1 MRKFLLATALVTA
14 ALSGASLLSRPAQA
28 QTQTAALSQADRDF
42 YFAVLR
48 AHALNA
54 PNGVAT
60 PWSRE
65 GRSGTV
71 TFTSVP
77 ASRASDDCFTYFLR
91 ETAPLAKTPISGSLC
106 TRSDRM
112 TGFPGGNPEVAE
124 RGTIYEL
131 ERMQPA
137 PAAGPGGE
145 PTGGSGGSRGIVL
158 PAPERPS
165 PPPAPQPP
173 PVVSTPSPSAAKE
186 RPRSVQPSAPRPGVV
201 RRGTTAGATPQV
213 NIKPV
218 LVQIGKRTAR
228 ANQNGGHAVVLL
240 ASTAQVSARNL
251 ALCEALLRNFDDAP
265 LADILVGVRREA
277 DGTIS
282 ALRAIYWPVD
292 DTRAV
297 TGDSCAQRLRRYDY
311 TRAATIR
318 DKHRLTGPGPYL
330 LVSRND
336 EQQAAAINLAGM
348 APADIDKATL
358 YFRDAFSQKGNIW
371 NPQGFNR
378 QREEQ
383 TLIARW
389 GAGFSRALVSA
400 VEFYSGG
407 PANAAAPARACI
419 GDLTDTRRC

>member
-1 MRKFLLATALVTA
+1 MMRKLLMAAAVFAAAAATPVFFAPE
-14 ALSGASLLSRPAQA
+14 SRAQGMITVA
-28 QTQTAALSQADRDF
+28 QPERDF

-48 AHALNA
+48 AQVLNA
-54 PNGVAT
+54 PNESTVRWA
-60 PWSRE
+60 RD

-71 TFTSVP
+71 RFSEIAPLRTG
-77 ASRASDDCFTYFLR
+77 DDCFQYFLR
-91 ETAPLAKTPISGSLC
+91 EIAPVEKAPVEGRLC
-106 TRSDRM
+106 TRDGRA
-112 TGFPGGNPEVAE
+112 TGYTGGNPEVTE
-124 RGTIYEL
+124 RGSTYEL
-131 ERMQPA
+131 IGMRPA
-137 PAAGPGGE
+137 AAAGPRSE
-145 PTGGSGGSRGIVL
+145 PSPSNQGTRGIVVS
-158 PAPERPS
+158 PPPTAGPT
-165 PPPAPQPP
+165 PPPAP
-173 PVVSTPSPSAAKE
+173 VTEE
-186 RPRSVQPSAPRPGVV
+186 RPRSVQAPPPRPGVV
-201 RRGTTAGATPQV
+201 RRGVNVGVRAEV

-240 ASTAQVSARNL
+240 TNAQQVSARNL
-251 ALCEALLRNFDDAP
+251 ALCEALLSNFDDAP
-265 LADILVGVRREA
+265 LSDILVGVRREP

-297 TGDSCAQRLRRYDY
+297 TGDSCTQRLRRYDF

-348 APADIDKATL
+348 SPADIEKATL

-371 NPQGFNR
+371 NPQGYNR

-383 TLIARW
+383 TLVARW

-407 PANAAAPARACI
+407 PASAATPARACI
-419 GDLTDTRRC
+419 GDLTDTRSC